1 MTVRTWFIT
10 GVNSGFGR
18 EMTEQLLRRGDR
30 VAGTV
35 RKPDAVAD
43 LKEKYGDQ
51 FWVAHLDLTDVAEIK
66 AVVGRAFAELGSIDV
81 VVNNAGYGLFGAA
94 EELTDAQI
102 DHIIA
107 TNLTGSI
114 QVTRAALPHL
124 RAQQGAR
131 IIQISTFGGQAAF
144 PGASMYHATKWA
156 IEGFTE
162 AVAREVAGF
171 GIGVTI
177 IEPGG
182 ARTRFRY
189 GSAQLGPALDAY
201 ADTPVAAV
209 RGMIENGRALPPGD
223 PAKMAAVIIASAEQ
237 SPAPL
242 RIALGTD
249 SFGIIRTS
257 LVDRLAALEAQQDL
271 ATSTDFPADA

>member
-1 MTVRTWFIT
+1 MTARTWFIT

-35 RKPDAVAD
+35 RKLDAVAD
-43 LKEKYGDQ
+43 LKDTYGDR
-51 FWVAHLDLTDVAEIK
+51 FLVAHLDVTDTAEIK
-66 AVVGRAFAELGSIDV
+66 TVVDKAFAELGTVDV

-114 QVTRAALPHL
+114 HVTRAALPHL
-124 RAQQGAR
+124 RAQQGGR

-156 IEGFTE
+156 VEGFTE
-162 AVAREVAGF
+162 AVAHEVAGF

-182 ARTRFRY
+182 ARTQFRY

-201 ADTPVAAV
+201 ADTLVAAV
-209 RGMIENGRALPPGD
+209 RAMLESGTALPPGD
-223 PAKMAAVIIASAEQ
+223 PARMASVIIASTDQ
-237 SPAPL
+237 NPAPL

-257 LVDRLAALEAQQDL
+257 LTDRLAALEAQQDV
-271 ATSTDFPADA
+271 ATSTDFPAGE